1 MGNIVGMFPIFLSLQ
16 LNVAHRHS
24 PQKAMLTVKKIR
36 APGGILARSIKSQS
50 QRNSSKALA
59 RKPAARKSA
68 SPKPK
73 IALALAGGGPLGAM
87 YEIGVLMALDEAL
100 EGLDLNDMDIYV
112 GVSAGSFLTAGL
124 ANQLTPTEIYKMFI
138 DNDSRASRKGAA
150 GGALKPEL
158 FLKPA
163 LREYGRRLKSVPGL
177 VVKGF
182 VRRLASPFRRTTM
195 EAFAPLTRAIP
206 AGIFDNEGIARY
218 LDATFNQPGRTND
231 FRKLKHKLY
240 SVAVDLDTGRAVA
253 FGGAGQEHVPISKAV
268 QASAALPGLFPPVE
282 IDGHYY
288 VDGALKK
295 TLNASLAL
303 EDGAELV
310 IGVNPL
316 VPYDGD
322 AAKRRGKAEME
333 KLIEGGLPVVLSQTF
348 RTLIHSRMHVGL
360 EKYAAKYKNANIV
373 LFEPGTDDPE
383 MFFTNLFSYA
393 SRKRVCEHAYQ
404 RTRSDLLKRR
414 YELEPLFAKFGISLN
429 IEVLKDEKRTLDSRV
444 FKERRPSRDQRLNDA
459 TVDLTDVITALE
471 GWVATSHA

>member
-1 MGNIVGMFPIFLSLQ
+1 MARLIKPQ
-16 LNVAHRHS
+16 
-24 PQKAMLTVKKIR
+24 PQKT
-36 APGGILARSIKSQS
+36 
-50 QRNSSKALA
+50 SSRPLA

-68 SPKPK
+68 SAKPK

-100 EGLDLNDMDIYV
+100 VGLDLNDMDIYV

-124 ANQLTPTEIYKMFI
+124 ANQLTPTEIYRMFI
-138 DNDSRASRKGAA
+138 DNDERGQKQ
-150 GGALKPEL
+150 GALKPEL

-163 LREYGRRLKSVPGL
+163 LREYGQRLKSVPGL
-177 VVKGF
+177 VMKGL
-182 VRRLASPFRRTTM
+182 VRRVASPFRRTMM
-195 EAFAPLTRAIP
+195 ESFAPLTRAIP
-206 AGIFDNEGIARY
+206 AGVFDNEGIARF
-218 LDATFNQPGRTND
+218 LDKAFSEPGRTND

-240 SVAVDLDTGRAVA
+240 SVAVDLDTGKAVA
-253 FGGAGQEHVPISKAV
+253 FGGPGHDHVPISKAV

-282 IDGHYY
+282 IEGHYY

-348 RTLIHSRMHVGL
+348 RTLIHSRMHAGL
-360 EKYAAKYKNANIV
+360 EKYAAKYKDASIV

-404 RTRSDLLKRR
+404 RTRADLLKRR
-414 YELEPLFAKFGISLN
+414 YELEPVFERFGIRLN
-429 IEVLKDEKRTLDSRV
+429 IDVLKDEKRTLDSRV
-444 FKERRPSRDQRLNDA
+444 FKQGQPSRDQRVQNATLDLRDA
-459 TVDLTDVITALE
+459 VSELE
-471 GWVATSHA
+471 QWVARARA